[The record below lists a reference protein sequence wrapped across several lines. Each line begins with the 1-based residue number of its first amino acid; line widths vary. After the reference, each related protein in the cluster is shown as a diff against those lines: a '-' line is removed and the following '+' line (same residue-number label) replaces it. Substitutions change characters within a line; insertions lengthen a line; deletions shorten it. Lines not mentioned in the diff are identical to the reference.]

1 MGARVQRP
9 SGAPVCWTRR
19 SGGRVGGLFI
29 TMEGVEG
36 SGKSTQLRLL
46 ARRLEA
52 LGLPLLVSKEPGGTA
67 LGQELRTLLLAPH
80 ASGERWCP
88 EAELLLFYADRVQH
102 VATRIRP
109 ALEAGQVVLVDR
121 FEDSSRAYQGACGVP
136 EERLEALS
144 HLALG
149 GFRPDITLI
158 LDLDPEEGLRR
169 VTARNGALGGA
180 FRETRFDEAALAF
193 HVDVRQRFQAI
204 AAREPERAVL
214 VPARGT
220 EDTVAEALWAQVA
233 PRLVAAGFRGA

>member
-1 MGARVQRP
+1 
-9 SGAPVCWTRR
+9 
-19 SGGRVGGLFI
+19 
-29 TMEGVEG
+29 
-36 SGKSTQLRLL
+36 
-46 ARRLEA
+46 
-52 LGLPLLVSKEPGGTA
+52 
-67 LGQELRTLLLAPH
+67 
-80 ASGERWCP
+80 
-88 EAELLLFYADRVQH
+88 
-102 VATRIRP
+102 
-109 ALEAGQVVLVDR
+109 
-121 FEDSSRAYQGACGVP
+121 
-136 EERLEALS
+136 
-144 HLALG
+144 
-149 GFRPDITLI
+149 LI